1 MSGAAGA
8 CVCLSQRRALLLG
21 LLGLLLGRGG
31 IEERGLTKAA
41 RLLRIVGGR
50 LRRRVAEQREAARL
64 WLRLLLGLR
73 CRCCASEQRGCR
85 GSSRLCCTKAAEQT
99 AA

>member
-8 CVCLSQRRALLLG
+8 CVCLSQRHALLLG
-21 LLGLLLGRGG
+21 LLGLLGRLLGRGG

-41 RLLRIVGGR
+41 RLLRVVGSR

-73 CRCCASEQRGCR
+73 C
-85 GSSRLCCTKAAEQT
+85 
-99 AA
+99 